1 MADDLKSVSVR
12 DSVSAEEWKAR
23 VDLAAMYRLVALYG
37 WDDMIFTHISHR
49 APGPDHHFLIN
60 PYGFLFDEITASS
73 LVKVDLE
80 GNIVQE
86 TEHFINPAG
95 FTIHSAVHAAREDA
109 HVVMHLHTDDGVAV
123 ASQGEGLLP
132 FCQTAL
138 IVRHDL
144 AYHDYEGIALD
155 HGERERLVADLGDRN
170 NMILRNHGT
179 LTVGG
184 TAAECFLRMFFLE
197 RACTM
202 QIRAL
207 SAGRANVLDVEL
219 GVQDVVK
226 SQSNPQGTKTLANQ
240 LAWPGLLRRLDRQSP
255 GYDA

>member
-1 MADDLKSVSVR
+1 MADDMKTLDVR
-12 DSVSAEEWKAR
+12 NAVSAEEWRAR
-23 VDLAAMYRLVALYG
+23 IDLAAMYRLVALYG

-49 APGPDHHFLIN
+49 VPGPEHHFLIN
-60 PYGFLFDEITASS
+60 PYGLFFEEMTASS

-86 TEHFINPAG
+86 TDFIVNPAG

-123 ASQGEGLLP
+123 SAQSEGLLP
-132 FCQTAL
+132 LSQTSML
-138 IVRHDL
+138 VRHDL
-144 AYHDYEGIALD
+144 AYHDYEGVALNHD
-155 HGERERLVADLGDRN
+155 ERERIVSDIGARN
-170 NMILRNHGT
+170 NLLLRNHGT

-184 TAAECFLRMFFLE
+184 SAAECFLRMFFLE

-202 QIRAL
+202 QVRAL
-207 SAGRANVLDVEL
+207 SAGRDNVIVPGDD
-219 GVQDVVK
+219 VQDVVR
-226 SQSNPQGTKTLANQ
+226 SQSNPEGTKTLANR
-240 LAWPGLLRRLDRQSP
+240 LAWPGLLRRLDRELP